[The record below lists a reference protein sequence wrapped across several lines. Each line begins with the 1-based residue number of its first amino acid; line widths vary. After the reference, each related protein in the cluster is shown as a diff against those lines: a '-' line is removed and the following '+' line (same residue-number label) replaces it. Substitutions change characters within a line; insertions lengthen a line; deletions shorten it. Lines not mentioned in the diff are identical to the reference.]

1 MKQLRIPKHSTVTEF
16 INSFIVEEE
25 LEEVPSAQAY
35 FQHDLTFPCLYTG
48 GDHISIFTN
57 SWATLHLT

>member
-57 SWATLHLT
+57 S